1 MCSQPAWNGRAVGYF
16 GQNLI
21 QPFYFTV
28 NYRGSGRVNTGP
40 NVTQGQ
46 AWDWTWV
53 SAHALRQCVAMP
65 RGCVPSTCLDISS
78 EWHLHCFLAEGV
90 RILPLHLVGFT
101 KRLLLRAVC
110 SFGQFVLF
118 LLQVN
123 NSVVHTSFHL
133 HGEPIKVSLVM
144 ESTLTRFVY
153 FWHQEDLKI
162 RTAL

>member
-1 MCSQPAWNGRAVGYF
+1 M
-16 GQNLI
+16 L
-21 QPFYFTV
+21 
-28 NYRGSGRVNTGP
+28 
-40 NVTQGQ
+40 
-46 AWDWTWV
+46 
-53 SAHALRQCVAMP
+53 P
-65 RGCVPSTCLDISS
+65 RGKLETEPGCLHTLYDSVLPCHGAAFQALVGTSPQNDI
-78 EWHLHCFLAEGV
+78 CIVFLAEGV
-90 RILPLHLVGFT
+90 RILPSHLVGFT

-153 FWHQEDLKI
+153 F
-162 RTAL
+162 